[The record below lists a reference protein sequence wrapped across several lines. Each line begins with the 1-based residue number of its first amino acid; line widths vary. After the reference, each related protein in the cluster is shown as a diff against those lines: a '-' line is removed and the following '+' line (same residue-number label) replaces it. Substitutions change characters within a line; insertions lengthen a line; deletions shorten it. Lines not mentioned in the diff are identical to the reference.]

1 MPLELSRQLAGR
13 SPSQSL
19 ATSIRERLFQRVEK
33 VDRVALAA
41 PKIMTRTIPTTPK
54 SLRIG
59 VVRDLGSWPR
69 IPCPRRCPRTARH
82 VATVV
87 VGGEIPG
94 RPIWET
100 RFLVSLNKPRSHFIL
115 WMVWEPEFD
124 EVCSP
129 VCWMQ
134 RRNVNERDAACYLL
148 RTWWTKERDESSEDR
163 PWFNDVR
170 EGNVVELEDIETL
183 INEVWPDSGFSDA
196 NDKMG

>member
-1 MPLELSRQLAGR
+1 
-13 SPSQSL
+13 
-19 ATSIRERLFQRVEK
+19 
-33 VDRVALAA
+33 
-41 PKIMTRTIPTTPK
+41 
-54 SLRIG
+54 
-59 VVRDLGSWPR
+59 
-69 IPCPRRCPRTARH
+69 
-82 VATVV
+82 
-87 VGGEIPG
+87 
-94 RPIWET
+94 
-100 RFLVSLNKPRSHFIL
+100 
-115 WMVWEPEFD
+115 MVWEPEFD